1 MKKALKEIR
10 RKEEMEK
17 NNNDDLNGTFDNGG
31 NQFNIVENDNNITFI
46 EKSNINLDLTKKLAT
61 YMDFSVVLNRK
72 DDSNLNDLSV
82 SVIRN
87 NDNIFSIMHNHQERN
102 LWDVSCI
109 EKN

>member
-1 MKKALKEIR
+1 LKKALKEIR
-10 RKEEMEK
+10 RKEEMK
-17 NNNDDLNGTFDNGG
+17 NNNDLNGTFDNGG

-82 SVIRN
+82 IRN

>member
-10 RKEEMEK
+10 RKEEMK
-17 NNNDDLNGTFDNGG
+17 NNNDLNGTFDNGG

-82 SVIRN
+82 IRN